1 MYASWTLWRAGE
13 VVLKWLRIWDRR
25 TAEVEEALVARV
37 AARAAEEVRE
47 GILLLLLSSSSA
59 AVEEE
64 EDEIEEREQEG
75 VERAEEGLEVE
86 EASLK
91 NCPSVGSEAK
101 GLCISTS
108 RGGIYGEAEHMQGP
122 ARSGE
127 LKDGEE
133 D

>member
-1 MYASWTLWRAGE
+1 
-13 VVLKWLRIWDRR
+13 
-25 TAEVEEALVARV
+25 VARV

-91 NCPSVGSEAK
+91 NCLSEARPRVFVLVLV
-101 GLCISTS
+101 GAEFMARPSTC
-108 RGGIYGEAEHMQGP
+108 RDRLEAGN
-122 ARSGE
+122 
-127 LKDGEE
+127 
-133 D
+133 